1 MVWQPASV
9 IAVAGDTVQ
18 VSPVAMMMI
27 HNPATMA
34 IGNTKDMEAA
44 IAMLNEV
51 KESILNAYVDKT
63 GLSRNKLSKLMDDE
77 TWFNAKKAVELGFAD
92 EILFSKEEKA
102 PAKKK
107 PDEGEDPEEGKED
120 GDDDEKEKKFPFK
133 QQAMMFSGKHAAQ
146 SFMNKVS
153 VVKPQNQVPVD
164 QLQKR
169 LNLLRH

>member
-1 MVWQPASV
+1 MPMPTRLALVEISSQSSW
-9 IAVAGDTVQ
+9 I
-18 VSPVAMMMI
+18 
-27 HNPATMA
+27 
-34 IGNTKDMEAA
+34 
-44 IAMLNEV
+44 
-51 KESILNAYVDKT
+51 
-63 GLSRNKLSKLMDDE
+63 
-77 TWFNAKKAVELGFAD
+77 NAKKAVELGFAD
-92 EILFSKEEKA
+92 EILFLKDEKA
-102 PAKKK
+102 SAKKK
-107 PDEGEDPEEGKED
+107 PDEGGDPEEGKED